1 MITRYT
7 RPAMAAIWSRQAYF
21 ESQLKVELAVV
32 AAWAELGHI
41 PSDDAAKIT
50 RASFTLERIDE
61 LEHHSDHETN
71 AFVATLAESLGLES
85 RWLHLGLTSSDVLDT
100 AQVLQMRSAI
110 DQILDR
116 LARLEKPLTALAQKH
131 RYTPMIGRSH
141 GMHAEPISFGFKLA
155 IWIDELRRARTRLAA
170 ARQTVSF
177 GKISGSVGTHANVP
191 PVVEE
196 LACDQL
202 GLTAAPVS
210 SQILQRD
217 RHAEY
222 LCALAVTA
230 ASLDKFATE
239 IRSLQRT
246 EVAEVAEPFEASR
259 HGSSSM
265 PHKRNPARSE
275 RICGLARVV
284 RANAQVGLENVA
296 LWHERDISHSS
307 AERVIIADSTTLL
320 DYMIFLFT
328 GIIDGLV
335 VDPERMARNLEMTG
349 GQIYSQAVMLALI
362 EEGMNRQEAYELIRA
377 HCHRASASGQHLQ
390 ALLESDPRVGE
401 HLSREALSGH
411 FSHRA
416 HLAHV
421 DTGFERLGL

>member
-1 MITRYT
+1 
-7 RPAMAAIWSRQAYF
+7 
-21 ESQLKVELAVV
+21 
-32 AAWAELGHI
+32 
-41 PSDDAAKIT
+41 
-50 RASFTLERIDE
+50 
-61 LEHHSDHETN
+61 
-71 AFVATLAESLGLES
+71 
-85 RWLHLGLTSSDVLDT
+85 
-100 AQVLQMRSAI
+100 
-110 DQILDR
+110 
-116 LARLEKPLTALAQKH
+116 
-131 RYTPMIGRSH
+131 
-141 GMHAEPISFGFKLA
+141 
-155 IWIDELRRARTRLAA
+155 
-170 ARQTVSF
+170 
-177 GKISGSVGTHANVP
+177 
-191 PVVEE
+191 
-196 LACDQL
+196 
-202 GLTAAPVS
+202 
-210 SQILQRD
+210 
-217 RHAEY
+217 
-222 LCALAVTA
+222 
-230 ASLDKFATE
+230 
-239 IRSLQRT
+239 
-246 EVAEVAEPFEASR
+246 
-259 HGSSSM
+259 M

-377 HCHRASASGQHLQ
+377 HCHRASDSGQHLQ

-401 HLSREALSGH
+401 HLSREALSGY